1 MKKILSCVMA
11 LSIAACTVLSASAA
25 ASPTEVTSAGNAT
38 QEITYNNGEAAY
50 TVTIPADVALAN
62 ISASQSAGEIN
73 AEVTALNHGAT
84 LKVTVTS
91 AHSFNLY
98 CKAESDQHKIGYKL
112 KADNEEIA
120 QGGEVISTT
129 ETLSAPKALT
139 IDEFNPDDT
148 LCAGDY
154 SDTLTFAVSADAQ

>member
-11 LSIAACTVLSASAA
+11 LSIAVCAAMSASAA
-25 ASPTEVTSAGNAT
+25 ATPTEVTSAGNAT
-38 QEITYNNGEAAY
+38 QKITFNNGNAAY
-50 TVTIPADVALAN
+50 SVTIPADVTLAN

-73 AEVTALNHGAT
+73 AEVTALDHGAT

-91 AHSFNLY
+91 QNNFNLF
-98 CKAESDQHKIGYKL
+98 CAAESGQHKIGYKL
-112 KADNEEIA
+112 KADSEEIT

-139 IDEFNPDDT
+139 IDEFKPDAT

-154 SDTLTFAVSADAQ
+154 ADILTFA

>member
-25 ASPTEVTSAGNAT
+25 ASPTEVTSEGNAT
-38 QEITYNNGEAAY
+38 QEIAFDNGAAAY
-50 TVTIPADVALAN
+50 SVTIPADVTLAN

-73 AEVTALNHGAT
+73 AEVTALDHGAT

-91 AHSFNLY
+91 KNSFNLY
-98 CKAESDQHKIGYKL
+98 CAAESGQHKIGYKL
-112 KADNEEIA
+112 KADSEEIT

-129 ETLSAPKALT
+129 KTLSAPKALT
-139 IDEFNPDDT
+139 IDSFNPDDT
-148 LCAGDY
+148 LCSGRYTDI
-154 SDTLTFAVSADAQ
+154 LTFAVSANA